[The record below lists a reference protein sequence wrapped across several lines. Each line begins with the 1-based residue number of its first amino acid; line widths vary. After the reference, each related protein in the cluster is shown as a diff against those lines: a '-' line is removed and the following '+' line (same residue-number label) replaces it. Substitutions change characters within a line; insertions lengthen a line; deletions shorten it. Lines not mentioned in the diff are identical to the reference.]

1 MIFVVRSDG
10 HPLTLV
16 DPIQRLV
23 AGLDPTVPTS
33 AVNTIETILGETYA
47 GQRFSA

>member
-1 MIFVVRSDG
+1 
-10 HPLTLV
+10 
-16 DPIQRLV
+16 
-23 AGLDPTVPTS
+23 VPTS